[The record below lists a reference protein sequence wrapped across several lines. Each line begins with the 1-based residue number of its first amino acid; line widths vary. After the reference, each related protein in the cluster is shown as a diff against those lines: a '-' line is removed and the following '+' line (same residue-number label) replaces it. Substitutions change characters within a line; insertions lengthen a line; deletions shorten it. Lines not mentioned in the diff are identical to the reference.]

1 VINAVF
7 SQFSENVL
15 CSPFSVLFSLFSF
28 AKNLNLRD
36 CKPASLRDFANWV
49 QQVVREQIASLGYG
63 KTGSSAQE
71 CLLNAT
77 VKMFLKVVGPE
88 RDLEPLGHK

>member
-1 VINAVF
+1 MVELSGWRCGHSFLCAVLL
-7 SQFSENVL
+7 VL
-15 CSPFSVLFSLFSF
+15 VCE
-28 AKNLNLRD
+28 NLNLRD

>member
-1 VINAVF
+1 
-7 SQFSENVL
+7 
-15 CSPFSVLFSLFSF
+15 
-28 AKNLNLRD
+28 
-36 CKPASLRDFANWV
+36 V